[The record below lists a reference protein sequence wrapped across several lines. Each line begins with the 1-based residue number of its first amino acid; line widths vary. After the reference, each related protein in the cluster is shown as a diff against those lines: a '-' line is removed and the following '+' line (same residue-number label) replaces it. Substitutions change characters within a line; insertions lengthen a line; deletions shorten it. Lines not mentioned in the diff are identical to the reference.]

1 MQAVLEHAVKGTAA
15 HSWRRFL
22 EQEAPRVDEASE
34 ANELAELEVERL
46 GERRD
51 VDQAVEALGRVLAQ
65 VDVGDLAVP
74 LDSSGQGPSLTSASP
89 ESLTNSS

>member
-1 MQAVLEHAVKGTAA
+1 
-15 HSWRRFL
+15 
-22 EQEAPRVDEASE
+22 
-34 ANELAELEVERL
+34 
-46 GERRD
+46 
-51 VDQAVEALGRVLAQ
+51 VLAQ